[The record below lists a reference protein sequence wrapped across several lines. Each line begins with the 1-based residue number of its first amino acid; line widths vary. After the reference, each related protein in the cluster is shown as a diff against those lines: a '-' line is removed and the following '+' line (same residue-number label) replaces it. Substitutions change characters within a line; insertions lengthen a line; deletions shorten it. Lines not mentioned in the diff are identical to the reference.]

1 MDKQSLEVHFRKM
14 QHGGYQLDDTR
25 FARLKQWHGVLFQ
38 LTGAKYYITK
48 LKNLNGNLGEIE
60 NIYEQMSLFSAF
72 ILNYSKCFTSGGKGQ
87 VTIDA
92 SKVFAKNSREL
103 VTHKRLLDI
112 RHNWIAHNGNID
124 LILPNVGVMEQDDR
138 FVVRHFLTIAIPINE
153 LGVFEEALE
162 TVTNY
167 SVAAINKHLDSIGE
181 RLGKI
186 VLFDEA

>member
-1 MDKQSLEVHFRKM
+1 MDKPNLEEHLRIM
-14 QHGGYQLDDTR
+14 QYGGYQLNDARFTR
-25 FARLKQWHGVLFQ
+25 LNQWNGVLFQ

-60 NIYEQMSLFSAF
+60 NIYEKMSLFSAF
-72 ILNYSKCFTSGGKGQ
+72 VLNYSKCFTSGGKGQ